1 MKEIILVQGERDSR
15 MNVSTHP
22 CLLFPACN
30 EIILVLQ
37 LISCSFVPPHVVK
50 EQFVDLS
57 CLSVH
62 TQENTFQGLVW
73 ASFFLE
79 MFERQEA

>member
-1 MKEIILVQGERDSR
+1 MS
-15 MNVSTHP
+15 VSTQP

-30 EIILVLQ
+30 EIISVLQ
-37 LISCSFVPPHVVK
+37 LIRCSFVPPHVVR
-50 EQFVDLS
+50 EQFVDIS

-73 ASFFLE
+73 TPFFLE
-79 MFERQEA
+79 MFERQKALLLQVVGVET